1 MKITKKLLLLDPKLT
16 DLTMGRSK
24 ENLFWRTEL
33 VNVAK
38 F

>member
-24 ENLFWRTEL
+24 GHFSPRTEL